1 MLIIFLVFLSNLE
14 HHHPPHWFKKTSGR
28 SPHCLALLMY
38 APLARSHS
46 ASSEKLSC
54 SSAARATW
62 ASCWLM
68 LCHPNLD
75 VFQVIKCNQWV
86 LRNKKILNKQSRT
99 KIRLWLKPTTFFYKN
114 FPTPFT
120 FPLPPFNFLQLPST
134 SFNPKISSKSPTID
148 LCASLSSMPLPSS
161 QSQPPAVRFPC
172 SSGPALGGE
181 PQEPQEP
188 PGKHEKGAMAPGRN
202 DFEIKPFW
210 KGFLPEMASPNS
222 KMNSKHV

>member
-1 MLIIFLVFLSNLE
+1 MTQTNHFFLQEFSHTFHLS
-14 HHHPPHWFKKTSGR
+14 P
-28 SPHCLALLMY
+28 SP
-38 APLARSHS
+38 
-46 ASSEKLSC
+46 
-54 SSAARATW
+54 
-62 ASCWLM
+62 
-68 LCHPNLD
+68 
-75 VFQVIKCNQWV
+75 
-86 LRNKKILNKQSRT
+86 
-99 KIRLWLKPTTFFYKN
+99 
-114 FPTPFT
+114 
-120 FPLPPFNFLQLPST
+120 LQLPST

-222 KMNSKHV
+222 KMNSKLNV